1 MFEILNVTVAD
12 ASRAFG
18 EVAGLSKKAFEVN
31 IDPTTVLGALTGG
44 YVAKRH
50 YDKRVLD
57 QQVRQMR
64 QEQHKG
70 GIEDDTYAQMHQL
83 VSNLK
88 VTFTPINVIYSVGGQ
103 TFEIIRVDEMT
114 PMMKKAFS
122 EKDALFFRDLL
133 IRKMDMEM
141 QLVQQSLANHLLKT
155 QAQPRAGFQQTA
167 RLMQEAEAEFLEKRA
182 SEIDDSIKNVGMLR
196 YTLSLDG
203 VRPFRSHEFFTD
215 PARLTKVASLFD
227 ASYLNAYQMQKDLE
241 VGFLPDRV
249 VYLLD
254 GQMVEQLPTVSM
266 NLAGIQAF
274 QKRDRQFF
282 LDFYARTAQ
291 AQEVEDANLDKSAKA
306 IDEVVED
313 NLEQTLVVTPIRN
326 SFRYFEDADIHP
338 LFYSNVLEAAY
349 PGWVDLALEAVIS
362 QIETDFKTKVSQV
375 AFDKIAFV
383 QTLQK
388 EDQTVFMSAF
398 TFEKF
403 ARAMVGK
410 VVDFTMWQGGLE
422 LADVVFANEI
432 GAILTDGENF
442 VAFDDD
448 VIEYTVN
455 QVTDE
460 GVRFMMPLVYTED
473 SEEEKD
479 YYTILNGL
487 LARLWNEA
495 DDDEDEGFKD
505 DVLSIAQHV
514 LLESAEML
522 NLYDIEGSIDTL
534 YPQAPERVRRAVAL
548 HVGAIADAIE
558 QLEVR
563 RKLLETQL
571 EAFKQDGGKLNG

>member
-1 MFEILNVTVAD
+1 MFEILNLKVAD

-50 YDKRVLD
+50 YDKQVLD

-114 PMMKKAFS
+114 PMMKKAFT

-141 QLVQQSLANHLLKT
+141 QLVQQSLANHLLKN
-155 QAQPRAGFQQTA
+155 QAQPRGFQQTA
-167 RLMQEAEAEFLEKRA
+167 QRMQEADADYLEKRA

-215 PARLTKVASLFD
+215 PARFSKVASLFD
-227 ASYLNAYQMQKDLE
+227 ASYLNAYQMQKNLE

-266 NLAGIQAF
+266 NLEGIRAF
-274 QKRDRQFF
+274 QKRDRAFF

-306 IDEVVED
+306 IDEVVEE
-313 NLEQTLVVTPIRN
+313 NLEQTLAITPIR
-326 SFRYFEDADIHP
+326 STFRYFEDADIHP
-338 LFYSNVLEAAY
+338 LFYSKVLESTY
-349 PGWVDLALEAVIS
+349 PGWTNLALEAVIS
-362 QIETDFKTKVSQV
+362 QIETDFKTNISQI
-375 AFDKIAFV
+375 AFDKIGFV

-403 ARAMVGK
+403 ARAMSGK
-410 VVDFTMWQGGLE
+410 VVDFTAWQGGLE
-422 LADVVFANEI
+422 LADVVFANEL

-442 VAFDDD
+442 VTFDDS

-460 GVRFMMPLVYTED
+460 GVRFMMPLVYVED
-473 SEEEKD
+473 SEQEKD
-479 YYTILNGL
+479 YYAILNGL

-495 DDDEDEGFKD
+495 DDEENEGFKEN
-505 DVLSIAQHV
+505 VLSIAQHV
-514 LLESAEML
+514 LLESAETL
-522 NLYDIEGSIDTL
+522 NLYDIGDSIDRL
-534 YPQAPERVRRAVAL
+534 YPEASERVRRAVAL
-548 HVGAIADAIE
+548 HVGATADAIE
-558 QLEVR
+558 YLEVQ

-571 EAFKQDGGKLNG
+571 EAFKQDGGTLNG